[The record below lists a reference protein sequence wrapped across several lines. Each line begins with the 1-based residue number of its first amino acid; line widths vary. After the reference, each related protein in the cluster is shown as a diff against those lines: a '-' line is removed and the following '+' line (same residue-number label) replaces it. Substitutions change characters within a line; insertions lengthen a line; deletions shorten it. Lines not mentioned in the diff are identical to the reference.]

1 MKHRPILEIFTRNFS
16 STACPLIYNKQS
28 DISMLHRADDYGSRA
43 FIATSSVLSAG
54 RICRVRISKLQRF
67 LRRVA
72 DLTSVGLTARRNRR
86 TTENDPESISH
97 GPRTYR
103 SPPKSRGRLSPR
115 PVLQSPRRQPKTHS
129 TPTAEFTKDRRR
141 TEKADRWPSRCR
153 SFDVGRGTGAV
164 SL

>member
-72 DLTSVGLTARRNRR
+72 DLTSVGLTARRTNALPR
-86 TTENDPESISH
+86 TT
-97 GPRTYR
+97 
-103 SPPKSRGRLSPR
+103 PKALAMARGH
-115 PVLQSPRRQPKTHS
+115 T
-129 TPTAEFTKDRRR
+129 DRHQNRAGGFLR
-141 TEKADRWPSRCR
+141 GWCSNHLAASQKRIHAD
-153 SFDVGRGTGAV
+153 G
-164 SL
+164 